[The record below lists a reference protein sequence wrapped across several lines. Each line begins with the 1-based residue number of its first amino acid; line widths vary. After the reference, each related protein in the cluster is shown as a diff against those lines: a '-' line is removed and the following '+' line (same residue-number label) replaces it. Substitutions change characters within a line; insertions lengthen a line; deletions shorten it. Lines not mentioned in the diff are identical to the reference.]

1 MPDRPGVFRLMAPL
15 IVSITLAMLACAAA
29 FKFLRPDLPAMLL
42 VSPAL
47 LASVLCLVWMMI
59 VLRKRWVAPV
69 RHLADVADRMTAG
82 DWDARAVARGADDP
96 RALAGRL
103 NLLAAAAQQQLATLD
118 HQRSDLQQLVDS
130 LPDPILLADAQQ
142 RLILINTAATRL
154 LQVGAEQA
162 LGKRFAHVVNDA
174 QILDLFESLDPANP
188 APASAPAVQRDIRI
202 ARGATPNHYQAV
214 GTRTKAGGVLIVL
227 RNVTTM
233 ASAVQMKTDFVANA
247 SHELRTPVAAIKV
260 AFDTL
265 REVHQED
272 PEQAQ
277 RCIRVIEGQIDRLE
291 EMLRDLL
298 DLSRV
303 ESAELEPQVGPV
315 GGGELFAAVQHAL
328 GSMAAQKDVRVAID
342 DAARDVSFSSDKR
355 LLDLILK
362 NLVENAIKFTPGGGT
377 VRVGLAR
384 RDGQVELSVSDTGVG
399 IPPEHLDRVFERFYQ
414 VDASRTGGAARGTGL
429 GLAIVKHAVHALG
442 GTVRLESQPGR
453 GTRVACVVPDR

>member
-15 IVSITLAMLACAAA
+15 IVSITLAMLACAVA
-29 FKFLRPDLPAMLL
+29 FKLLRPDLPAMLL
-42 VSPAL
+42 VTPAL

-59 VLRKRWVAPV
+59 VLRRRWVAPV
-69 RHLADVADRMTAG
+69 RHLAEVADRMTAG
-82 DWDARAVARGADDP
+82 DWDARADARGADDP

-103 NLLAAAAQQQLATLD
+103 NLLAAAAQQQLAELD

-142 RLILINTAATRL
+142 RLILINSAATRL

-174 QILDLFESLDPANP
+174 QILELFESLEPGRSHPTA
-188 APASAPAVQRDIRI
+188 AVQRDIRI

-260 AFDTL
+260 AFETL
-265 REVHQED
+265 RDVYQED
-272 PEQAQ
+272 PDQTR
-277 RCIRVIEGQIDRLE
+277 RCIQVVEGQLDRLE

-315 GGGELFAAVQHAL
+315 TSTELFATVQHAL
-328 GSMAAQKDVRVAID
+328 GEMARKKGVELHFVGGDLT
-342 DAARDVSFSSDKR
+342 FSSDKR

-362 NLVENAIKFTPGGGT
+362 NLVENSIKYTPTGG
-377 VRVGLAR
+377 RVTTTIERQPQGLHLVVA
-384 RDGQVELSVSDTGVG
+384 DTGIG
-399 IPPEHLDRVFERFYQ
+399 IPPEHLERVFERFYQ
-414 VDASRTGGAARGTGL
+414 VEASRTGGTARGSGL
-429 GLAIVKHAVHALG
+429 GLAIVKHAIHALDG
-442 GTVRLESQPGR
+442 AVDLTSQPGR
-453 GTRVACVVPDR
+453 GTRVACRIPDAAV